1 MQTVYWVISFLGLLC
16 HYAIQCFACCTL
28 PLQALEAEAARRL
41 PWVVRLVQAEG
52 RQRSLFASAAQ
63 LARTAAACCYA
74 SEVRRGY
81 PCMLLTGLMWRCS
94 VGSVC
99 HWRNCPLEPPAD
111 TCCIAGP
118 RSPMQASDA
127 WELLGSMLNA
137 ARDALRAD
145 RQLAREER
153 EAAEAAVDMVGVG
166 PGCGSML
173 NSKVLIQKCNANV
186 AEIPVRM

>member
-1 MQTVYWVISFLGLLC
+1 
-16 HYAIQCFACCTL
+16 
-28 PLQALEAEAARRL
+28 
-41 PWVVRLVQAEG
+41 
-52 RQRSLFASAAQ
+52 
-63 LARTAAACCYA
+63 
-74 SEVRRGY
+74 
-81 PCMLLTGLMWRCS
+81 
-94 VGSVC
+94 
-99 HWRNCPLEPPAD
+99 
-111 TCCIAGP
+111 
-118 RSPMQASDA
+118 MQATDA